1 MKAVASDRC
10 KVVATSHQ
18 GDMMAGPSHE
28 CSDVAAQAARTDDH
42 DLGRS
47 SVRHCLSFRVPPCR
61 TARHRTAATLCI
73 VARTSLLSTVR
84 NGYAAPLFISSAV
97 TIGPDSSLLV
107 MPAPPEAAACRA
119 METIEAASVLTQ
131 HLAAPPEE
139 AMRLGLHAERYGSA
153 TAILMRK
160 SKNLMY
166 NRLIAWGQASTAT
179 ARQLDRFVA
188 LAHAHR
194 AEAVGVPLGPCARPA
209 RLRDWLEQ
217 RGFECGH
224 PGAKLWRNASPLPKR
239 TSGRGIS
246 VRVARREDAATWVD
260 VVAQVWRAV
269 RITASVVRGP
279 RPSAGMA
286 ALSRPGSMANPLP
299 QGRCS
304 WAPWGN
310 AP

>member
-1 MKAVASDRC
+1 
-10 KVVATSHQ
+10 
-18 GDMMAGPSHE
+18 
-28 CSDVAAQAARTDDH
+28 
-42 DLGRS
+42 
-47 SVRHCLSFRVPPCR
+47 
-61 TARHRTAATLCI
+61 
-73 VARTSLLSTVR
+73 
-84 NGYAAPLFISSAV
+84 
-97 TIGPDSSLLV
+97 

-119 METIEAASVLTQ
+119 LETIEAASVLAQ

-260 VVAQVWRAV
+260 VVAQVWRAFGSRRAWFEARARAPGWRHYLAWIDGEPV
-269 RITASVVRGP
+269 AAGALFVGTVGERTVDHLVDAVTLQNWRGRGAQSAIIRRRISDGVKLGCELFAVETAP
-279 RPSAGMA
+279 
-286 ALSRPGSMANPLP
+286 PLP
-299 QGRCS
+299 RMLVVSFRNLCRQGFQFAYLRES
-304 WAPWGN
+304 WKLQLR
-310 AP
+310 